1 MTSVASVVAAGAAH
15 LREAG
20 FPADDA
26 ARDAGVLARHLLGW
40 SLTDWL
46 AHKHTTATPEFAD
59 AFTVLIGRRASHE
72 PVAYLVGRREF
83 YGRDFSVAPHVLI
96 PRPETEGLIDEV
108 LRHTPDDVPLRV
120 LDIGAGSGCVAIT
133 LKLERPGLAVTSI
146 DVSDAA
152 LSIARQNAA
161 ALGADVTFVRA
172 DLFPDTGA
180 PWDLIVSNPPY
191 VPERDRDTLMPDVR
205 DHEPALALF
214 AGVDGLD
221 VVRRIAREAAAQ
233 LATNGVLCLEV
244 GAGQQDPVTTLLTS
258 AGLRDITWIHDLQGI
273 PRIVSARR

>member
-1 MTSVASVVAAGAAH
+1 MTTVASVVAAGAAH

-20 FPADDA
+20 FSADDA
-26 ARDAGVLARHLLGW
+26 AMDAGVLARQLLGW
-40 SLTDWL
+40 SLADWL
-46 AHKHTTATPEFAD
+46 AHKHINATPEFTE
-59 AFTVLIGRRASHE
+59 AFTAVIGRRASRE

-83 YGRDFSVAPHVLI
+83 YGRDFSVAPGVLI
-96 PRPETEGLIDEV
+96 PRPETEGLVNEV
-108 LRHTPDDVPLRV
+108 LRHTPHDVSQRV

-133 LKLERPGLAVTSI
+133 LTLERPGFAVTST

-152 LSIARQNAA
+152 LSTARQNAA

-180 PWDLIVSNPPY
+180 PWDVIVSNPPY
-191 VPERDRDTLMPDVR
+191 VPERDRDMLMPDVR

-221 VVRRIAREAAAQ
+221 VVRRIARDAVAQ
-233 LATNGVLCLEV
+233 LTANGVLCLEV
-244 GAGQQDPVTTLLTS
+244 GAGQQDAVTTLLTS
-258 AGLRDITWIHDLQGI
+258 AGMRDITWAHDLQGI